1 MKKDERPG
9 GIGGWVRRLERRL
22 ADASIRWRHGHA
34 MKRPHAPAAPGVH
47 PLVMVCDHL
56 HPRENIGRI
65 IRAAESFG
73 AREVHLIGTTVFDP
87 ATATTALHRIPLRY
101 YSSVD
106 ACFTALRRE
115 GYEIVVI
122 ETPDEAEDAS
132 VLQRVSLPERC
143 ALVVGNEKR
152 GVSFTPADHADAR
165 WVSIERYGA
174 TECLDVGS
182 AAAIALYEWTRQW
195 GGAAARAPRAR

>member
-1 MKKDERPG
+1 MKKDERPRGLG
-9 GIGGWVRRLERRL
+9 GLIRRLERRL

-34 MKRPHAPAAPGVH
+34 MRRPHAPASPGPF

-73 AREVHLIGTTVFDP
+73 AREVHLVGTMVFDP
-87 ATATTALHRIPLRY
+87 ATATTALHRIPLRHY
-101 YSSVD
+101 ASVEQ
-106 ACFTALRRE
+106 CFTALRRE
-115 GYEIVVI
+115 GYAIVAL
-122 ETPDEAEDAS
+122 ETPDDLPPSAP
-132 VLQRVSLPERC
+132 LQRADLPERC

-152 GVSFTPADHADAR
+152 GISFTPGEHPDVRWISVAR
-165 WVSIERYGA
+165 FGD
-174 TECLDVGS
+174 TECLDVAS

-195 GGAAARAPRAR
+195 ARGA